1 MVTQIGK
8 QWGGLIICLVCLTR
22 TTFAQSLERFTFT
35 EPHLGTIIT
44 LTLYASEENAANEAA
59 RSAFLRV
66 KELDLIFS
74 DYKPDSEVMRLC
86 QHAGSGQPVPAS
98 PELFQLLQ
106 RALTI
111 SDQTQGAFDVTVGPL
126 VQLWR
131 RARKQ
136 KTLPTPDEIATAREL
151 VGWKRIVLNSAKQTV
166 ELTKP
171 GMRLDFGG
179 IAKGFI
185 AQQVSQQLREQGFQ
199 QTLVAV
205 AGDLVAGDAPPQ
217 KAGWRIGVAPL
228 ETPNGPPSR
237 MLQLK
242 NCAISTSGDAF
253 QFVEIAGVRYSH
265 IVDPQTGL
273 GLTQQSSCTII
284 AREGATA
291 DALATAV
298 CVLGSARGLKL
309 IESCERTAGLMVT
322 ATDDKPQTVK
332 SKSFSEYEL
341 P

>member
-1 MVTQIGK
+1 
-8 QWGGLIICLVCLTR
+8 
-22 TTFAQSLERFTFT
+22 
-35 EPHLGTIIT
+35 
-44 LTLYASEENAANEAA
+44 
-59 RSAFLRV
+59 
-66 KELDLIFS
+66 
-74 DYKPDSEVMRLC
+74 
-86 QHAGSGQPVPAS
+86 
-98 PELFQLLQ
+98 
-106 RALTI
+106 
-111 SDQTQGAFDVTVGPL
+111 
-126 VQLWR
+126 
-131 RARKQ
+131 
-136 KTLPTPDEIATAREL
+136 
-151 VGWKRIVLNSAKQTV
+151 
-166 ELTKP
+166 
-171 GMRLDFGG
+171 
-179 IAKGFI
+179 
-185 AQQVSQQLREQGFQ
+185 
-199 QTLVAV
+199 
-205 AGDLVAGDAPPQ
+205 
-217 KAGWRIGVAPL
+217 
-228 ETPNGPPSR
+228 

-322 ATDDKPQTVK
+322 ATDDKPQTVE